1 MFAPTSTDANK
12 INDLNTP
19 EAKARR
25 KRRDL
30 LLRKKGE
37 LREAELPDKKQ
48 QIIMQANKQWAEKF
62 KG

>member
-1 MFAPTSTDANK
+1 MFAPTSKDANK

-48 QIIMQANKQWAEKF
+48 EIIMQANRQWADKF